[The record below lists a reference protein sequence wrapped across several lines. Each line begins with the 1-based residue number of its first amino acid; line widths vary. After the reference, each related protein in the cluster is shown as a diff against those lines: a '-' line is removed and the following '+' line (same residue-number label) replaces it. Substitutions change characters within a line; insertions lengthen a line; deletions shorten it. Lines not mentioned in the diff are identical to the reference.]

1 VTAISSARKSLL
13 APEGVVLPFEIPSVA
28 DRIAAFAVDFF
39 VIHAGV
45 AVVTLAGFL
54 LAGFGFGEY
63 ALSTAMLASFV
74 LRNFYF
80 VALESRWGGATV
92 GKRHVGLR
100 VISRDG
106 GPLTAEAVLARN
118 LTRDFETFLPL
129 TALAA
134 PGSLIPGVPG
144 WAALLGC
151 LWLIVFALLPAAGK
165 EGLRVGDLVAGTIVV
180 RMPKARLLADL
191 ASGRPR
197 ARRAAPEAEPIAFTQ
212 EQLDLY
218 GIREL
223 QVLEE
228 LLRREPGAARDELL
242 EAVAAKI
249 KRKIRWPRER
259 AGVDTVAFLTAFYK
273 AQRGRLEEKMLF
285 GVRQDRKVR

>member
-1 VTAISSARKSLL
+1 MAAAVEKRIL
-13 APEGVVLPFEIPSVA
+13 APEGVVLPFEVPPVA

-63 ALSTAMLASFV
+63 ALSTAMLTSFV

-80 VALESRWGGATV
+80 VAMESRWGGATL
-92 GKRHVGLR
+92 GKRKLGLC

-118 LTRDFETFLPL
+118 MTRDFETFLPL
-129 TALAA
+129 TALAS

-151 LWLIVFALLPAAGK
+151 LWLIVFALLPALSK
-165 EGLRVGDLVAGTIVV
+165 EGLRVGDMVAGTLVV
-180 RMPKARLLADL
+180 RMPRARLLADL
-191 ASGRPR
+191 ASGSARPR
-197 ARRAAPEAEPIAFTQ
+197 RAGAPAEAIVFTQ

-223 QVLEE
+223 QVLEN
-228 LLRREPGAARDELL
+228 LLRREPGEARTELL

-249 KRKIRWPRER
+249 QRKIRWPRER
-259 AGVDTVAFLTAFYK
+259 RNVDTLEFLTAFYK
-273 AQRGRLEEKMLF
+273 AQRGRLEEKLLF
-285 GVRQDRKVR
+285 GVKQERKIR